1 MNNPSFKRWI
11 GSSVCLLAGLEL
23 ALGAENAAPAPEIA
37 AAEPAAPNLSLSVRA
52 PDHRPAWQQRLTLGP
67 GDILNLSLFE
77 RPETAR
83 AEVPISPDG
92 RITFLQARDIPAAG
106 LTVDELRAKL
116 DEALGKFYENAR
128 AVVIPAAIHSKKYF
142 LLGSVVNSGVYTFDR
157 PLTVIEAIARAGGLQ
172 TGLSEARSVELT
184 DLAHS
189 FLVRNGQRLSLDFER
204 LFQRGD
210 LSQNAALEPDDY
222 LYFASANANEIYVLG
237 EVMSPGVV
245 TFAPKPTVLNVIAAR
260 GGYTLR
266 AYKGRVLVVRGSLDH
281 PQTFDI
287 DTRAILS
294 GGRPDFKLEPK
305 DIVYVSTNPWK
316 IGGEILDTAV
326 RAFVQ
331 GFVVEATTLK
341 VGPIYGWPSWGQNR
355 TKPWIG
361 PPPRT
366 IGNTNAP

>member
-11 GSSVCLLAGLEL
+11 CLFVCLSAGIKL
-23 ALGAENAAPAPEIA
+23 ALSADTAPTEIA
-37 AAEPAAPNLSLSVRA
+37 AAEPAAPNLSLSVRT
-52 PDHRPAWQQRLTLGP
+52 PDRRAAWQQRLTLGP
-67 GDILNLSLFE
+67 GDVLNITLFDM
-77 RPETAR
+77 PETAR
-83 AEVPISPDG
+83 NEVPISPDG
-92 RITFLQARDIPAAG
+92 KITFLQARDITATG

-116 DEALGKFYENAR
+116 DEALGKFYQNAR
-128 AVVIPAAIHSKKYF
+128 VVIIPAAIHSKKYF
-142 LLGSVVNSGVYTFDR
+142 LLGSVVSSGVYTFDR

-172 TGLSEARSVELT
+172 TGLSDQRSVELT

-189 FLVRNGQRLSLDFER
+189 FLVRNGQRLPLDFER

-210 LSQNAALEPDDY
+210 LSQNVALEPDDY

-237 EVMSPGVV
+237 EVVLPGVV

-260 GGYTLR
+260 GGYTSR
-266 AYKGRVLVVRGSLDH
+266 AYKGRVLVVRGSLEH

-287 DTRAILS
+287 DTRAILA
-294 GGRPDFKLEPK
+294 GDRPDFKLEPK

-316 IGGEILDTAV
+316 VGGEVLDTAV

-366 IGNTNAP
+366 VGTNAP

>member
-1 MNNPSFKRWI
+1 MNSPSLKRWI
-11 GSSVCLLAGLEL
+11 CLSTYLLAGSKV
-23 ALGAENAAPAPEIA
+23 AFGAEAAAAAGEIA
-37 AAEPAAPNLSLSVRA
+37 AAEPATPNVSLSVRT
-52 PDHRPAWQQRLTLGP
+52 PDHRAGWQQRLTLGP
-67 GDILNLSLFE
+67 GDVLNLSLFNM
-77 RPETAR
+77 PETAR
-83 AEVPISPDG
+83 TEVPISPDG
-92 RITFLQARDIPAAG
+92 KITFLQARDITAAG

-116 DEALGKFYENAR
+116 DEALGKFYQNPR
-128 AVVIPAAIHSKKYF
+128 VVIVPAAIHSKKYF
-142 LLGSVVNSGVYTFDR
+142 LLGSVANSGVYTFDR
-157 PLTVIEAIARAGGLQ
+157 PLTLIEAIARAGGFQ
-172 TGLSEARSVELT
+172 TGLSEQRSVELT

-189 FLVRNGQRLSLDFER
+189 FVVRNGQRLPLDFER

-210 LSQNAALEPDDY
+210 LSQNVALEPDDY

-237 EVMSPGVV
+237 EVVSPGVV
-245 TFAPKPTVLNVIAAR
+245 AFAPKPTVLNVIAAR

-266 AYKGRVLVVRGSLDH
+266 AYKGRVLVVRGSLEH
-281 PQTFDI
+281 PQTFEI
-287 DTRAILS
+287 DTRAVLA
-294 GGRPDFKLEPK
+294 GNRPDFKLEPK

-316 IGGEILDTAV
+316 VGGEVLDTAV

-366 IGNTNAP
+366 IGTTNAP

>member
-1 MNNPSFKRWI
+1 MAMF
-11 GSSVCLLAGLEL
+11 VCLLAGSRL
-23 ALGAENAAPAPEIA
+23 AFS
-37 AAEPAAPNLSLSVRA
+37 AEPAPAEPAPANLSLSVRA
-52 PDHRPAWQQRLTLGP
+52 PDKRAAWQQKLTLGP
-67 GDILNLSLFE
+67 GDVLNLSLFE
-77 RPETAR
+77 MPETAR
-83 AEVPISPDG
+83 TEVPISPDG
-92 RITFLQARDIPAAG
+92 RITFLQARDIMAAG

-116 DEALGKFYENAR
+116 DEAIGKFYQNPR
-128 AVVIPAAIHSKKYF
+128 VVIIPAAIHSKKYF
-142 LLGSVVNSGVYTFDR
+142 VLGSVVNSGVYTFDR
-157 PLTVIEAIARAGGLQ
+157 PLTVIEAIARAGGLE
-172 TGLSEARSVELT
+172 TGLSEQRSVELT
-184 DLAHS
+184 DLARS

-210 LSQNAALEPDDY
+210 LSQNVALEPDDY

-237 EVMSPGVV
+237 EVISPGVV
-245 TFAPKPTVLNVIAAR
+245 TYAQKPTVLNVIAAR

-266 AYKGRVLVVRGSLDH
+266 AYKGRVLVVRGSLEH

-287 DTRAILS
+287 DSRAILS
-294 GGRPDFKLEPK
+294 GDKPDFKLQPK

-341 VGPIYGWPSWGQNR
+341 VGPIYGWPAWGQNR

-361 PPPRT
+361 PPPRSN
-366 IGNTNAP
+366 GTNAP

>member
-1 MNNPSFKRWI
+1 MAV
-11 GSSVCLLAGLEL
+11 VCLLAGST
-23 ALGAENAAPAPEIA
+23 GAFSAEDAAPATT
-37 AAEPAAPNLSLSVRA
+37 EPAPSLSLSVRT
-52 PDHRPAWQQRLTLGP
+52 PDRRAEWQQKLALGP
-67 GDILNLSLFE
+67 GDVLNLSLFE
-77 RPETAR
+77 MPDTAR
-83 AEVPISPDG
+83 IEVPISPDG
-92 RITFLQARDIPAAG
+92 RITFLQARDIMAAG

-116 DEALGKFYENAR
+116 DEALGKFYQNAR
-128 AVVIPAAIHSKKYF
+128 VVIVPAAIHSKKYF
-142 LLGSVVNSGVYTFDR
+142 LLGSVVNSGVFTFDR
-157 PLTVIEAIARAGGLQ
+157 PLTVIEAIARAGGLE
-172 TGLSEARSVELT
+172 TGLSDQRSVELT

-189 FLVRNGQRLSLDFER
+189 FLVRKGQRLPLDFER

-210 LSQNAALEPDDY
+210 LSQNVPLEPDDY

-237 EVMSPGVV
+237 EVINPGVV
-245 TFAPKPTVLNVIAAR
+245 AYAPKPTVLNVIAAR

-266 AYKGRVLVVRGSLDH
+266 AYKGRVLVVRGSLEH

-294 GGRPDFKLEPK
+294 GDKPDFKLQAK

-316 IGGEILDTAV
+316 IGGEVLDTAV

-341 VGPIYGWPSWGQNR
+341 VGQIYGWPSWGQNR

-361 PPPRT
+361 PPPRSSGGT
-366 IGNTNAP
+366 TNAP